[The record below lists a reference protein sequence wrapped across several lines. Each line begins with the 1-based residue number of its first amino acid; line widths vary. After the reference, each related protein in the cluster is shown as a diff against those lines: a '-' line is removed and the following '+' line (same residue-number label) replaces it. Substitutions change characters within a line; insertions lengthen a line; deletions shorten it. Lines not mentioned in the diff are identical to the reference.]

1 MDDYD
6 FDWDEGNEEKLLL
19 RHFVRAQEVE
29 QMFYNGAQVRRIR
42 DGHIAIG
49 RTDNGRWLHVVFE
62 VRDAR
67 IRAYSARDLTP
78 REKRR
83 FAR

>member
-1 MDDYD
+1 
-6 FDWDEGNEEKLLL
+6 
-19 RHFVRAQEVE
+19 
-29 QMFYNGAQVRRIR
+29 MFYNGAQVRLIR
-42 DGHIAIG
+42 DGYIAIG

-62 VRDAR
+62 VRDGR